1 MRRKYQGS
9 NRKNW
14 NQYNFYYDFFTGR
27 HPHELQIEVLACPKM
42 ENLIRN
48 MHDFEVFAKII
59 SGSLAEPVLTN
70 KLLGPVI
77 VDGIDCFLGKI
88 TTH

>member
-1 MRRKYQGS
+1 
-9 NRKNW
+9 
-14 NQYNFYYDFFTGR
+14 
-27 HPHELQIEVLACPKM
+27 M